1 MDGMT
6 FILYV
11 ICILNSIVWE
21 EKKRKMKLYKN
32 VELSKSDAE
41 QLKVFLKNNKIKFE
55 ISGADNLVHF
65 EILVNQFE
73 EKKINEFLETLG

>member
-1 MDGMT
+1 
-6 FILYV
+6 
-11 ICILNSIVWE
+11 
-21 EKKRKMKLYKN
+21 MKLYKN
-32 VELSKSDAE
+32 VELSKTEAE

-55 ISGADNLVHF
+55 TSGADNLVHF

>member
-1 MDGMT
+1 
-6 FILYV
+6 
-11 ICILNSIVWE
+11 
-21 EKKRKMKLYKN
+21 MKLYKN

-55 ISGADNLVHF
+55 TSGVENLVHF

-73 EKKINEFLETLG
+73 EKKINDFIDTLGG

>member
-1 MDGMT
+1 MT